1 MPLKTKMFICTYV
14 VCLLFISCP
23 ISKQLT
29 AQPVPSRCVSAFL
42 DVRLSQLARKFVK
55 LTDNEQMDLI
65 KILETQLQ
73 PLMQNGVH
81 LGFRVQDLQNLI
93 KYFKDVKS
101 KVPGLAEVHDLPFRD
116 AFDGRIN
123 RMIAHN
129 TPPVE
134 HFNLPD
140 EMPALW
146 QDLLIPE
153 HLMVR
158 NYPLYRGDGRL
169 VGNSISE
176 QSLFETGS
184 LFWQNIHKLFSKGSY
199 VTFEGVDRNLHRDV
213 YHHSIDNSFS
223 GLLSSSKDFFAA
235 ARFGK
240 LSGTPWSA
248 IIEFRGSGVDVVK
261 TAKYFEKL
269 AFLGLSRSLFPDEK
283 EVSVIHGIH
292 AENIKGVWLIRAGFG
307 MYFIENPNFSN

>member
-1 MPLKTKMFICTYV
+1 M
-14 VCLLFISCP
+14 
-23 ISKQLT
+23 
-29 AQPVPSRCVSAFL
+29 
-42 DVRLSQLARKFVK
+42 
-55 LTDNEQMDLI
+55 TDNEQLDLI
-65 KILETQLQ
+65 RILETQLQ
-73 PLMQNGVH
+73 PLIQNGVH
-81 LGFRVQDLQNLI
+81 LGLRAQDLQNLI
-93 KYFKDVKS
+93 KYFKDVNLNA
-101 KVPGLAEVHDLPFRD
+101 PGLAEVHDQPVRD
-116 AFDGRIN
+116 TFDGRIN

-134 HFNLPD
+134 HFHLSD

-269 AFLGLSRSLFPDEK
+269 VFLGLSRSLFPDEK
-283 EVSVIHGIH
+283 EVSIIHGIH
-292 AENIKGVWLIRAGFG
+292 AENIKGVWLMRAGFG